1 MLSLDQFPLEA
12 EISLSDFR
20 SEETLTSRLETY
32 HRLRVRRRSDY
43 VGVFLDVA
51 EWQDLVQYVARLET
65 ELERREDEAARA
77 IVAARAPG
85 ATFEPGSAERTADID
100 RDYERLVVELT
111 ASGDRA

>member
-65 ELERREDEAARA
+65 ELARREDEAARA
-77 IVAARAPG
+77 IIAVRAPG